1 MPDQTTKLT
10 RFRFGGLNWVAEP
23 WAEEMLRSRVLP
35 GLEHPEDA
43 GAETVKRS
51 TTRAIYRLE
60 VEGRAVVIKQH
71 RLRSARE
78 RLKYLVVRSRAAA
91 EWTASRTMALRG
103 LPVPRPVA
111 FGERRVAGFLCEA
124 VLITEE
130 ISDARAL
137 SDLLEKEFA
146 PDSAGTAAG
155 TAFRSK
161 RALLR
166 AVADLIRRTHESD
179 VLHCDLHG
187 GNILVKDETLFL
199 IDLHRTRLGPVSDR
213 RRAANLGQL
222 FAFLPDLL
230 SPDDRMHVLRSYRD
244 DDSEQA
250 LRAFARSVGRF
261 ETRIRE
267 RRYVSRSKRCVK
279 RSTGF
284 RHGRVRGLRMHRRAD
299 FPSDLVGEAIEK
311 HRTAQTALKED
322 HRARV
327 TAVEVGGREVCVKE
341 FVRPALFKRIAD
353 LVRGSKAMRAWRGAH
368 ALAVRGI
375 ETPTPLAMAEAGGRS
390 YLLTAFISEATELKH
405 FAARH
410 CRPGP
415 GEPARRWHRF
425 VRQAAEFVRRLHD
438 HRVYHRDLS
447 AKNILVREDGDGW
460 QLLLVDAG
468 DVSQRRR
475 PPSLSEKVRN
485 LGQLDQIYVKP
496 ALTDRLRFYR
506 RYSRGRPEF
515 DDPALLARIDAIS
528 RERHEH
534 WLESEEAK
542 RVGADP
548 DLQL

>member
-1 MPDQTTKLT
+1 MPEQTAKLT

-23 WAEEMLRSRVLP
+23 YAEEMLRSRILP

-60 VEGRAVVIKQH
+60 AEGRAVFIKQH

-91 EWTASRTMALRG
+91 EWATSRTMALRG
-103 LPVPRPVA
+103 IPVPRAIA
-111 FGERRVAGFLCEA
+111 FGERRVAGILCEA

-130 ISDARAL
+130 ISDARPL
-137 SDLLEKEFA
+137 SEVLEKDFA
-146 PDSAGTAAG
+146 PGTTG

-166 AVADLIRRTHESD
+166 AVAELIRRTHESD

-187 GNILVKDETLFL
+187 GNILVKDESLFL

-213 RRAANLGQL
+213 RRAANLGQFL
-222 FAFLPDLL
+222 AFLPDLL
-230 SPDDRMHVLRSYRD
+230 SPGDRMHLLRSYRGD
-244 DDSEQA
+244 DDSEPS
-250 LRAFARSVGRF
+250 LREFARSVGRF
-261 ETRIRE
+261 ATRVRE
-267 RRYVSRSKRCVK
+267 RRYVSRAKRCVK

-284 RHGRVRGLRMHRRAD
+284 RHGRVQGLRVHRRAD
-299 FPSDLVGEAIEK
+299 FPADLVGEAIEK
-311 HRTAQTALKED
+311 HRTAEAALKED
-322 HRARV
+322 HRSRV
-327 TAVEVGGREVCVKE
+327 TAVEVAGRPVCVKE
-341 FVRPALFKRIAD
+341 FARPALLKRIAD
-353 LVRGSKAMRAWRGAH
+353 LARGSKAMRAWLGAH

-375 ETPTPLAMAEAGGRS
+375 DTPRPLAMAEAGGRS
-390 YLLTAFISEATELKH
+390 YLLTAFVSEATELKH

-425 VRQAAEFVRRLHD
+425 VRLAAEFVRRLHD

-447 AKNILVREDGDGW
+447 AKNILVREDGEGW
-460 QLLLVDAG
+460 QLLLVDTG
-468 DVSQRRR
+468 DVSRRRR
-475 PPSLSEKVRN
+475 PPSLSERVRN

-496 ALTDRLRFYR
+496 ARTDRLRFYR

-548 DLQL
+548 ERQL